1 MKQML
6 TIRIAWGWT
15 PFNCAAA
22 KGNRKVMNY
31 LIAHGASIE
40 TNDPQKILLSIC
52 PYNYLEAVT
61 TIIQLGI
68 WKDVMKLMV
77 AEFLRCAA
85 GHGDTLMVHAL
96 LESGINAN
104 ARDDLESTALHK
116 AAKGGHA
123 EVVRTLIL
131 YGANVNAQDS
141 SGQSPLAYAFEHRHW
156 IVVMTLLCYGASTL
170 LPDHCGETVRD
181 LAEHQGISNLLV
193 EAEQRALDIL
203 TRLNLESSI
212 LRNKALMKVQHIA
225 SYMLREIEL
234 HPSISFEFMIRDQA
248 NQIEQLQ
255 YNDKLNE
262 KRVAFITDH
271 IKCVQL

>member
-1 MKQML
+1 
-6 TIRIAWGWT
+6 
-15 PFNCAAA
+15 
-22 KGNRKVMNY
+22 
-31 LIAHGASIE
+31 
-40 TNDPQKILLSIC
+40 
-52 PYNYLEAVT
+52 
-61 TIIQLGI
+61 
-68 WKDVMKLMV
+68 
-77 AEFLRCAA
+77 
-85 GHGDTLMVHAL
+85 MVHAL

-212 LRNKALMKVQHIA
+212 LRNK
-225 SYMLREIEL
+225 
-234 HPSISFEFMIRDQA
+234 
-248 NQIEQLQ
+248 N
-255 YNDKLNE
+255 
-262 KRVAFITDH
+262 
-271 IKCVQL
+271 